1 MTIPANAESASAVFA
16 HSTTCRRRNL
26 GCTASSHMPYL
37 AGVNWGIPVWCA
49 SADAVT
55 MTDATYDRGNGRR
68 DEWHGITTAS
78 FWSRWRY
85 SRRRMRDA
93 LLFGAQRARRT
104 ADERLGKVFAGI
116 AIAAVLCAGCVGW
129 SFVQNMLE
137 KQKAEQQKQQRQE
150 QQYEQPM
157 TKSAQPPKNGETAK
171 NPQ

>member
-1 MTIPANAESASAVFA
+1 MARDYDSQLLESVAV
-16 HSTTCRRRNL
+16 R
-26 GCTASSHMPYL
+26 
-37 AGVNWGIPVWCA
+37 
-49 SADAVT
+49 
-55 MTDATYDRGNGRR
+55 
-68 DEWHGITTAS
+68 
-78 FWSRWRY
+78 
-85 SRRRMRDA
+85 RRRMRDA

-150 QQYEQPM
+150 QQYQ
-157 TKSAQPPKNGETAK
+157 QPPKTVQPEKSGDSAK